1 MKAVIIQHLLQRKK
15 MTTNSVIVVGA
26 GLAGSEA
33 AYQLA
38 KRGVNVKLYE
48 MKPHKFSPAHTN
60 SNFAELVCSNSLKSK
75 ELTTSSG
82 LLKKEMEMLDSLI
95 IKAAYNT
102 QTPAGGALAVDREKF
117 SQYITDVIKSYD
129 NITIINEELTEIP
142 QDEIVI
148 IATGP
153 LSSEGVIKSLQQ
165 KINAE
170 YLYFFDAS
178 SPIVTYDSIDMNI
191 AFVADRYDKGNGDY
205 INCPMNKEEYLNF
218 YNALISAESVKLHDF
233 ENKKVFEGCMPIE
246 VMAKRGE
253 DSIRFGPLKPV
264 GIKNPHKD
272 EKPYAVVQLRKED
285 NENRLFNLVG
295 FQTNLTFGEQ
305 KRVFSM
311 IPGLN
316 KAEFVRYGIMHRNSY
331 INAPTVLNNTFSLKV
346 DPKVFVAGQLSGV
359 EGYLESTASGLI
371 AAINAYNLLN
381 GKEPFVL
388 SDKTMIGSIINYITT
403 ANPVNFQPMNSNY
416 GIIKP
421 LDERVKDDKLK
432 KAKYAERA
440 IEELTQALKNMEE

>member
-1 MKAVIIQHLLQRKK
+1 M
-15 MTTNSVIVVGA
+15 TNSVTIIGA

-38 KRGVNVKLYE
+38 KRGVAVKLCE
-48 MKPHKFSPAHTN
+48 MKPKKFSPAHKS
-60 SNFAELVCSNSLKSK
+60 SNFAELVCSNSLKAK

-82 LLKKEMEMLDSLI
+82 LLKKEMEMLGSLI
-95 IKAAYNT
+95 IKAAY
-102 QTPAGGALAVDREKF
+102 QTAVSAGGALAVDREKF
-117 SQYITDVIKSYD
+117 SQYITDTLKTFD
-129 NITIINEELTEIP
+129 NIEFINEEITQIP
-142 QDEIVI
+142 ENEIVI

-153 LSSEGVIKSLQQ
+153 LSSEGIIESLKK
-165 KINAE
+165 KINSD

-178 SPIVTYDSIDMNI
+178 SPIVTAESIDMNI
-191 AFVADRYDKGNGDY
+191 AFVGDRYGKGNGDY
-205 INCPMNKEEYLNF
+205 INCPMNKDEYMAF
-218 YNALISAESVKLHDF
+218 YKELIAAESVKLHEF
-233 ENKKVFEGCMPIE
+233 ENKKVFEGCMPVE

-264 GIKNPHKD
+264 GLSNPHKD

-285 NENRLFNLVG
+285 NENRLYNLVG

-331 INAPTVLNNTFSLKV
+331 INAPSVLTNTFALKC
-346 DPKVFVAGQLSGV
+346 DNNIFIAGQLSGV

-371 AAINAYNLLN
+371 AALNAYQKIQGKNAILLSPN
-381 GKEPFVL
+381 
-388 SDKTMIGSIINYITT
+388 TMIGAIINYITT
-403 ANPVNFQPMNSNY
+403 ASPINFQPMNSNY
-416 GIIKP
+416 GIINP
-421 LDERVKDDKLK
+421 LAQKVKDDKLK
-432 KAKYAERA
+432 KQLYAERS
-440 IEELTQALKNMEE
+440 ILELESIIKEGNL

>member
-1 MKAVIIQHLLQRKK
+1 M
-15 MTTNSVIVVGA
+15 TNSVTIIGA

-48 MKPHKFSPAHTN
+48 MKPKKFSPAHKMEG
-60 SNFAELVCSNSLKSK
+60 FAELVCSNSLKAK
-75 ELTTSSG
+75 DVTTSSG

-95 IKAAYNT
+95 IKTAYECS
-102 QTPAGGALAVDREKF
+102 TPAGGALAVDREKF
-117 SQYITDVIKSYD
+117 SEKITKTIKSFP
-129 NITIINEELTEIP
+129 NIEIINEELDYIP
-142 QDEIVI
+142 TDEIVI

-153 LSSEGVIKSLQQ
+153 LSSEGIVKALQE
-165 KINAE
+165 KVHSD

-178 SPIVTYDSIDMNI
+178 SPIVTRSSIDMSV

-205 INCPMNKEEYLNF
+205 INCPMNKQEYLAF
-218 YNALISAESVKLHDF
+218 YNELINAESVKLHDF
-233 ENKKVFEGCMPIE
+233 ENKKVFEGCMPVE

-264 GIKNPHKD
+264 GLKNPHSD

-285 NENRLFNLVG
+285 NEDRLYNLVG
-295 FQTNLTFGEQ
+295 FQTNLTYGEQ

-316 KAEFVRYGIMHRNSY
+316 HAEFVRYGVMHRNSY
-331 INAPTVLNNTFSLKV
+331 INAPKLLDNTFALKC
-346 DPKVFVAGQLSGV
+346 DPNVFVAGQLSGV

-371 AAINAYNLLN
+371 ASLNAYQKLN
-381 GKEPFVL
+381 NKNAFIL
-388 SDKTMIGSIINYITT
+388 SDKTMIGAIINYITN
-403 ANPVNFQPMNSNY
+403 ASPVNFQPMNSNF
-416 GIIKP
+416 GIIRP

-432 KAKYAERA
+432 KQMYAERS
-440 IEELTQALKNMEE
+440 IKELEDKIKELER

>member
-1 MKAVIIQHLLQRKK
+1 MTNNVTII
-15 MTTNSVIVVGA
+15 GA

-38 KRGVNVKLYE
+38 KRGVNVKLFE
-48 MKPHKFSPAHTN
+48 MKPHKFSPAHKN
-60 SNFAELVCSNSLKSK
+60 KNFAELVCSNSLKSK

-95 IKAAYNT
+95 IKAAYANSI
-102 QTPAGGALAVDREKF
+102 PAGGALAVDREKF
-117 SQYITDVIKSYD
+117 AEYITETLKSFD
-129 NITIINEELTEIP
+129 NITIINEEVVEIP
-142 QDEIVI
+142 KDEIVI

-153 LSSEGVIKSLQQ
+153 LSSEAIVKSLQQ
-165 KINAE
+165 KIKTD

-178 SPIVTYDSIDMNI
+178 SPIVTYESIDMNV
-191 AFVADRYDKGNGDY
+191 AFVGDRYGKGNGDY
-205 INCPMNKEEYLNF
+205 INCPMNKQEYLDF
-218 YNALISAESVKLHDF
+218 YNELIKAESVKLHDF
-233 ENKKVFEGCMPIE
+233 ENKKVFEGCMPVE

-264 GIKNPHKD
+264 GLANPHKD

-285 NENRLFNLVG
+285 NENNLYNLVG
-295 FQTNLTFGEQ
+295 FQTNLTYPEQ

-316 KAEFVRYGIMHRNSY
+316 KANFVRYGVMHRNSY
-331 INAPTVLNNTFSLKV
+331 INAPTLLTNTFSLKE
-346 DPKVFVAGQLSGV
+346 DSNIFIAGQLSGV

-371 AAINAYNLLN
+371 AGINAYLKINNKNPLI
-381 GKEPFVL
+381 L
-388 SDKTMIGSIINYITT
+388 SPATMIGAIINYITT
-403 ANPVNFQPMNSNY
+403 ASPVNFQPMNSNY

-421 LDERVKDDKLK
+421 LDERIKDDKIK
-432 KAKYAERA
+432 KAKYAERSLQELEKVIKE
-440 IEELTQALKNMEE
+440 IEV

>member
-1 MKAVIIQHLLQRKK
+1 MSVTTQNLLQRKK
-15 MTTNSVIVVGA
+15 MTNSVTIIGA

-48 MKPHKFSPAHTN
+48 MKPKKFSPAHKMEG
-60 SNFAELVCSNSLKSK
+60 FAELVCSNSLKAK
-75 ELTTSSG
+75 DVTTSSG

-95 IKAAYNT
+95 IKTAYECS
-102 QTPAGGALAVDREKF
+102 TPAGGALAVDREKF
-117 SQYITDVIKSYD
+117 SEKITKTIKSFP
-129 NITIINEELTEIP
+129 NIEIINEELDYIP
-142 QDEIVI
+142 TDEIVI

-153 LSSEGVIKSLQQ
+153 LSSEGIVKALQE
-165 KINAE
+165 KVHSD

-178 SPIVTYDSIDMNI
+178 SPIVTKSSIDMSV
-191 AFVADRYDKGNGDY
+191 AFVADRYDKGTGDY
-205 INCPMNKEEYLNF
+205 INCPMNKQEYLAF
-218 YNALISAESVKLHDF
+218 YNELINAESVKLHDF
-233 ENKKVFEGCMPIE
+233 ENKKVFEGCMPVE

-264 GIKNPHKD
+264 GLKNPHSD

-285 NENRLFNLVG
+285 NEDRLYNLVG
-295 FQTNLTFGEQ
+295 FQTNLTYGEQ

-316 KAEFVRYGIMHRNSY
+316 HAEFVRYGVMHRNSY
-331 INAPTVLNNTFSLKV
+331 INAPKLLDNTFALKC
-346 DPKVFVAGQLSGV
+346 DPNVFVAGQLSGV

-371 AAINAYNLLN
+371 ASLNAYQKLN
-381 GKEPFVL
+381 NKNAFIL
-388 SDKTMIGSIINYITT
+388 SDKTMIGAIINYITN
-403 ANPVNFQPMNSNY
+403 ASPVNFQPMNSNF
-416 GIIKP
+416 GIIRP

-432 KAKYAERA
+432 KQMYAERS
-440 IEELTQALKNMEE
+440 IKELEDKIKELER

>member
-1 MKAVIIQHLLQRKK
+1 MTNNVTII
-15 MTTNSVIVVGA
+15 GA

-38 KRGVNVKLYE
+38 KRGVNVKLFE
-48 MKPHKFSPAHTN
+48 MKPHKFSPAHKN
-60 SNFAELVCSNSLKSK
+60 KNFAELVCSNSLKSK

-95 IKAAYNT
+95 IKAAYTNSI
-102 QTPAGGALAVDREKF
+102 PAGGALAVDREKF
-117 SQYITDVIKSYD
+117 AEYITETLKSFD
-129 NITIINEELTEIP
+129 NITIINEEVTEIP
-142 QDEIVI
+142 KDEIVI

-153 LSSEGVIKSLQQ
+153 LSSEAIVKSLQE
-165 KINAE
+165 KIKTD

-178 SPIVTYDSIDMNI
+178 SPIVTYESIDMNV
-191 AFVADRYDKGNGDY
+191 AFVGDRYGKGNGDY
-205 INCPMNKEEYLNF
+205 INCPMNKQEYLDF
-218 YNALISAESVKLHDF
+218 YNELIKAESVKLHDF
-233 ENKKVFEGCMPIE
+233 ENKKVFEGCMPVE

-264 GIKNPHKD
+264 GLANPHKD

-285 NENRLFNLVG
+285 NENNLYNLVG
-295 FQTNLTFGEQ
+295 FQTNLTYPEQ

-316 KAEFVRYGIMHRNSY
+316 KANFVRYGVMHRNSY
-331 INAPTVLNNTFSLKV
+331 INAPTLLTNTFSLKE
-346 DPKVFVAGQLSGV
+346 DSNIFIAGQLSGV

-371 AAINAYNLLN
+371 AGINAYLKINNKNPLI
-381 GKEPFVL
+381 L
-388 SDKTMIGSIINYITT
+388 SPATMIGAIINYITT
-403 ANPVNFQPMNSNY
+403 ASPVNFQPMNSNY

-421 LDERVKDDKLK
+421 LDERIKDDKIK
-432 KAKYAERA
+432 KAKYAERSLQELEKVIKK
-440 IEELTQALKNMEE
+440 IEV